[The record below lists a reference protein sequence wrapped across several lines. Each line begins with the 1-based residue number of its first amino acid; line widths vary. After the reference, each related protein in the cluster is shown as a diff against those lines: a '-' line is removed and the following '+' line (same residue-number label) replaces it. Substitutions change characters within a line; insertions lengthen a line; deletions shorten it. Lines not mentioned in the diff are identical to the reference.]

1 MSACAERTGRSCLV
15 GGRHSGKGKHRG
27 LMELQKDRM
36 LEVKDLK
43 KHFPLEKG
51 FLSSFFGRGTEKF
64 LKAVDGISFAIAA
77 GEILGLAGE
86 SGCGK
91 TTTAKTLVGLYPP
104 TEGQILF
111 GDEEITD
118 LMVRDKRKWA
128 RTAQYVFQNPYE
140 SLNPRQTVLETV
152 IEGLRIHHIG
162 NREEKVAMA
171 RDALSRVRIMP
182 PDDFF
187 DRFPHQLSGGQRQ
200 RVSIAR
206 ALVLRPKLLIA
217 DEPVSMLD
225 VSIRAEIINLLKEL
239 TEEMNLAS
247 LFISHDISIIRYICD
262 RTAIM
267 YLGKIVE
274 IGPTE
279 EIINDPRHP
288 YTQLLLSAVPVPDPD
303 GGRIRTRLQGDVP
316 NPIDLPPGCRF
327 GPRCE
332 RVVEACRHSE
342 PGPVQV
348 GKEHFVVCHKI

>member
-1 MSACAERTGRSCLV
+1 MADSKRDGMIEIRN
-15 GGRHSGKGKHRG
+15 
-27 LMELQKDRM
+27 
-36 LEVKDLK
+36 LK
-43 KHFPLEKG
+43 KYFPLEKG
-51 FLSSFFGRGTEKF
+51 FFSSLFSKGEQKY
-64 LKAVDGISFAIAA
+64 LKAVDGISFTIHT

-104 TEGQILF
+104 TEGNVLF
-111 GDEEITD
+111 GGEEITA
-118 LMVRDKRKWA
+118 LMVRDRKKWA

-152 IEGLRIHHIG
+152 MEGLRIHHLG
-162 NREEKVAMA
+162 TREERVGMA
-171 RDALSRVRIMP
+171 ARALAHVKMMP
-182 PDDFF
+182 PEDFF

-206 ALVLRPKLLIA
+206 ALVLNPKLLIA

-247 LFISHDISIIRYICD
+247 LFISHDISLIRYICD

-279 EIINDPRHP
+279 EIISDPRHP

-303 GGRIRTRLQGDVP
+303 AGRVRIKLQGDVP
-316 NPIDLPPGCRF
+316 NPIDLPAGCRF
-327 GPRCE
+327 GPRCDRAAE
-332 RVVEACRHSE
+332 VCRRQE
-342 PGPVQV
+342 PGEVQV
-348 GKEHFVVCHKI
+348 GPDHFVLCHRL